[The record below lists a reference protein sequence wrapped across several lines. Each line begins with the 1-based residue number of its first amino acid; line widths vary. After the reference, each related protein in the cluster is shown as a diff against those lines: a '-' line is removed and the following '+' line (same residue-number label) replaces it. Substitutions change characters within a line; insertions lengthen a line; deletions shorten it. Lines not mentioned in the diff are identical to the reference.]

1 MGSPI
6 SDDRYAL
13 TLNIQKTQE
22 AELGKTEFGLP
33 IDNSFSRPATEE
45 QIQRAAA
52 ALRAHNIAVEVVD
65 TPAAARAYVNSILPK
80 DKTILTA
87 ASETVRLSG
96 LEEDINNSG
105 HYKSI
110 RQELAKLDPKTQM
123 PEMRKLGSTPD
134 VIVGSVQAVTED
146 GRLIIGSASGSQLG
160 PYSAGAG
167 KVIWVVGSLKV
178 VPDLETGMRRLE
190 EYSYPKED
198 IRARA
203 KYGQGSFLAKVL
215 TINMD
220 WPAGRSTLVLIREPI
235 GF

>member
-1 MGSPI
+1 MQQT
-6 SDDRYAL
+6 DE
-13 TLNIQKTQE
+13 TQTQ
-22 AELGKTEFGLP
+22 KTEFGIP
-33 IDNSFSRPATEE
+33 IDYSFSRPATEE

-65 TPAAARAYVNSILPK
+65 TVADARAYVNSILPK
-80 DKTILTA
+80 DKRILTA

-96 LEEDINNSG
+96 LDEDINSSG
-105 HYKSI
+105 KYISI
-110 RQELAKLDPKTQM
+110 RQELAKLDPKTQT
-123 PEMRKLGSTPD
+123 PEMRKLGATPE

-146 GRLIIGSASGSQLG
+146 GSLVMGSASGSQLG

-167 KVIWVVGSLKV
+167 RVVWVVGSQKV
-178 VPDLETGMRRLE
+178 VPDLETGMRRLK

-198 IRARA
+198 IRARS
-203 KYGQGSFLAKVL
+203 KYGRGSVLAKVL

-220 WPAGRSTLVLIREPI
+220 YPADRSTLVLVREPI